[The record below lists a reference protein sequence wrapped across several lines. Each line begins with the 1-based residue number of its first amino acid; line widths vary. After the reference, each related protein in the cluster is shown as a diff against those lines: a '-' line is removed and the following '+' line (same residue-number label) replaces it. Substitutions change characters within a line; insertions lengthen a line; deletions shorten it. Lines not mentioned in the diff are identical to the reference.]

1 MKDDTEHETQKPSA
15 KKAVRLSDRDLKI
28 LRHVAKFR
36 MTTQDALHARFFA
49 GQQRDAVKS
58 TLRRLCGRG
67 SAGYFLKSEPLDA
80 RRVYYRLTTRA
91 TNLLGIAEDVA
102 RPLGIQSRIRR
113 YAILWLMCIDDSAV
127 RNPFNLRQFPE
138 HFSVVADRLPRSHF
152 YIEELPGDKT
162 QLGFAVVD
170 TGRHRQRVFRNTF
183 STMKR
188 FLERGW
194 LDDFIAA
201 RCFELSVLTLTDTA
215 RDAIDLQLGKYLHR
229 TLAEPLLRLGVGQD
243 APLPFTI
250 RVHVVPG
257 LLDVIPDGICQER
270 MTR

>member
-1 MKDDTEHETQKPSA
+1 
-15 KKAVRLSDRDLKI
+15 
-28 LRHVAKFR
+28 
-36 MTTQDALHARFFA
+36 

-91 TNLLGIAEDVA
+91 TNLLGIADDVA
-102 RPLGIQSRIRR
+102 RPLGIQARIRR

-183 STMKR
+183 TTMKR

-257 LLDVIPDGICQER
+257 LLEVIPDGICQR